1 MRSTQNP
8 TNQNLNSHEQPTA
21 SPSQASAG
29 QSQSPVTL
37 RTHNTKHSISNSPI
51 RQQLTYSD
59 QQLTD
64 SDPTQTNFAINLGI
78 EASSSNSPQEIP
90 ETNESL
96 NSHSLPGEIQIQQDS
111 CSSPE
116 S

>member
-51 RQQLTYSD
+51 R